1 MLAQNGAVFAGEF
14 ALALD
19 PGAARAHVQKFAR
32 IAPGTAPGEMRGIG
46 AVSEVQLKGPTK
58 LCTQANKEF
67 VLAVLASNEL
77 GAQLAP
83 EHWYGNLTFL
93 VSDGRLKIAIANRP
107 TVATTAT
114 YAVSLDDDGDI
125 EDDVMVRI
133 WARVGRVQEGGAGSE
148 TVEIDSNV
156 IEEFKYIPRTRI
168 AKETELVKRRRNEV
182 IVGMRWMIFVWI
194 EFH

>member
-32 IAPGTAPGEMRGIG
+32 IVPGTAPGEKVMEGLDVPIAPGTYDVSVSAQSDDDSPPVLCTLSVVRGIG

-67 VLAVLASNEL
+67 VLAVSASNEL

-125 EDDVMVRI
+125 EEDDVMVRI
-133 WARVGRVQEGGAGSE
+133 WARVGRVQEGGVGSE
-148 TVEIDSNV
+148 TVQID
-156 IEEFKYIPRTRI
+156 
-168 AKETELVKRRRNEV
+168 
-182 IVGMRWMIFVWI
+182 
-194 EFH
+194 